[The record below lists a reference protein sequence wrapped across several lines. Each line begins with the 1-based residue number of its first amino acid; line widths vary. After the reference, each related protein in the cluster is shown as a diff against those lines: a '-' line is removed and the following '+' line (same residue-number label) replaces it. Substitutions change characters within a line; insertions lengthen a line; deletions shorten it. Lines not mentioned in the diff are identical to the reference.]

1 MKEELINLRS
11 NLKEKYFYLKNKL
24 RNLED
29 RSRRSTICVE
39 GIQGSENEGWNV
51 AEEKLRKVIK
61 DELDI
66 ENVVIEGAHSV
77 KQNIDSNEN
86 NAEGRKPTTVI
97 AKLLHFK
104 DKQKIWH
111 DGKSRK
117 IRNFHSKEE
126 FFKRNFRNK
135 KGLWNEVVRLREKEG
150 KVAVI
155 NYDRIHSVKF
165 SAKKIRIT
173 GSFQMNKN

>member
-1 MKEELINLRS
+1 MSLETSQIIWETKNKKFKEELINLRS
-11 NLKEKYFYLKNKL
+11 DLKEKDIYLKNKL

-29 RSRRSTICVE
+29 RCRRITIYVE
-39 GIQGSENEGWNV
+39 GIQGSENDGWDV

-77 KQNIDSNEN
+77 KRNIDSNEN

-104 DKQKIWH
+104 DKQNILH

-117 IRNFHSKEE
+117 TRNFYFKEE

-135 KGLWNEVVRLREKEG
+135 KRTLE
-150 KVAVI
+150 
-155 NYDRIHSVKF
+155 
-165 SAKKIRIT
+165 
-173 GSFQMNKN
+173 